1 MIINKVF
8 RVIILLLIFTLIYSN
23 VGQVNASGDEFDIM
37 REEWRASLNGGGGS
51 LDTGNPII
59 ASIIATTNDEAQ
71 LYWDLM
77 DKTLTRTLIF
87 SDIPYSTISSSYITD
102 TYRRLKTMTLAYDTL
117 GGNLYHNPLLL
128 IDIIEAMDFI
138 EANWYNETIP
148 QYENWW
154 HWEIGAPLRIVDISV
169 ILYDELTPVQLT
181 SYMNTI
187 YHFVPDNSGKTGG
200 NLTDLSKIIL
210 LSGIINKDSNRII
223 YVKNTIGLLFDYVSI
238 GDGFYMDGSFIQH
251 TDMAYVGTYGA
262 VLFEGIGDILNILSG
277 STWDITD
284 PDKGNVFK
292 WVYDS
297 VEPLLYKGAVM
308 DMVSGRGI
316 SRYEQ
321 SDHFRGSVLLNG
333 LIKLSHSATGPD
345 ADRIKSIVKYHIQ
358 QDISNTFIPAIGE
371 ATYLDSI
378 MNDTLVIPSTIKGSY
393 AFNMMDKS
401 VHQSDA
407 FAFGISKSSKIT
419 QRWEVT
425 NGEDH
430 RGWHRSDGATFIYN
444 GDLNQYSENYWP
456 TVNNKRLAGITV
468 DTRPRSDGTFQIGG
482 DGEGNPTNAWSGGT
496 ILGDYG
502 ISGMELFGYEETLT
516 AKKNP
521 GSCLMMKLLRLDQ
534 E

>member
-37 REEWRASLNGGGGS
+37 REEWRASLNGGGS

-284 PDKGNVFK
+284 PDKGNVF
-292 WVYDS
+292 
-297 VEPLLYKGAVM
+297 
-308 DMVSGRGI
+308 
-316 SRYEQ
+316 
-321 SDHFRGSVLLNG
+321 
-333 LIKLSHSATGPD
+333 
-345 ADRIKSIVKYHIQ
+345 
-358 QDISNTFIPAIGE
+358 
-371 ATYLDSI
+371 
-378 MNDTLVIPSTIKGSY
+378 
-393 AFNMMDKS
+393 
-401 VHQSDA
+401 
-407 FAFGISKSSKIT
+407 
-419 QRWEVT
+419 
-425 NGEDH
+425 
-430 RGWHRSDGATFIYN
+430 
-444 GDLNQYSENYWP
+444 
-456 TVNNKRLAGITV
+456 
-468 DTRPRSDGTFQIGG
+468 
-482 DGEGNPTNAWSGGT
+482 
-496 ILGDYG
+496 
-502 ISGMELFGYEETLT
+502 
-516 AKKNP
+516 
-521 GSCLMMKLLRLDQ
+521 
-534 E
+534 